1 MDLRYRLT
9 AMEDHLTDL
18 HGSRT
23 TERKTENNKIGL
35 LTGSYIVVT
44 TTKHQHKIQIL

>member
-1 MDLRYRLT
+1 MATKDHLMDL
-9 AMEDHLTDL
+9 HV
-18 HGSRT
+18 SRT

-44 TTKHQHKIQIL
+44 TTKHQHQIHIL

>member
-9 AMEDHLTDL
+9 ATKDHLMDL
-18 HGSRT
+18 CGSHT
-23 TERKTENNKIGL
+23 TERKTENNKIRL

-44 TTKHQHKIQIL
+44 ATKHQN